1 MRAYDGIEIACGMW
15 VLCSPV
21 NHLYI
26 RERRAMAMK
35 INQTQWKGNLFT
47 NDWPRSSND
56 PLNAFMRLPGL

>member
-1 MRAYDGIEIACGMW
+1 
-15 VLCSPV
+15 
-21 NHLYI
+21 
-26 RERRAMAMK
+26 MAMK